1 MKKSFSAKQL
11 NKSQNIFKKIN
22 IEDDY
27 KNDFCEFTYSR
38 LKHKIF
44 LQKLLHIIQ
53 LTQADFLVQI
63 SSFKNN
69 NKFSY
74 KIIKDILKGFKK
86 ELDTAF
92 KNNLQIMNI
101 MEFKAKKNKSTLITN
116 IFGQEKLINLP
127 KKENKNNQK
136 YINEL
141 PHLKTLNFKTEN
153 QLKYV
158 DIKIKILSPNK
169 FNLKNSSKYIY
180 LFFDSKNDTSP
191 AYNSLHDELISIRK
205 KFTLIVKYKE
215 MQNINLTK
223 LGNLVNAFKNNNPF
237 KFNHNEYVNTSKI
250 IEEDSDEYITRTG
263 VCTIENFDDDNKK
276 YNIKNLENNGLY
288 KYRFINVNNH
298 S

>member
-237 KFNHNEYVNTSKI
+237 KFKHNEYVNTSKI

>member
-74 KIIKDILKGFKK
+74 KIIKDILKSFKK
-86 ELDTAF
+86 ELGTAF

-158 DIKIKILSPNK
+158 DIKIKILSQNK
-169 FNLKNSSKYIY
+169 FNLKNVPKYIY

-288 KYRFINVNNH
+288 KYRFVNVNNH

>member
-1 MKKSFSAKQL
+1 
-11 NKSQNIFKKIN
+11 
-22 IEDDY
+22 
-27 KNDFCEFTYSR
+27 
-38 LKHKIF
+38 
-44 LQKLLHIIQ
+44 
-53 LTQADFLVQI
+53 
-63 SSFKNN
+63 
-69 NKFSY
+69 
-74 KIIKDILKGFKK
+74 
-86 ELDTAF
+86 
-92 KNNLQIMNI
+92 MNI
-101 MEFKAKKNKSTLITN
+101 MEVKAKKNKSTLITN

-169 FNLKNSSKYIY
+169 FNLKNSPKYIY

-237 KFNHNEYVNTSKI
+237 KFKHNEYVNTSKI

-276 YNIKNLENNGLY
+276 YNIKNFENNEFY
-288 KYRFINVNNH
+288 KYRFINANNH

>member
-169 FNLKNSSKYIY
+169 FNIKNSPKYIY

>member
-169 FNLKNSSKYIY
+169 FNYPKYIY

-223 LGNLVNAFKNNNPF
+223 LGNLVNAFKNNTPF
-237 KFNHNEYVNTSKI
+237 KFKHNEYVNTSKI

>member
-1 MKKSFSAKQL
+1 M
-11 NKSQNIFKKIN
+11 
-22 IEDDY
+22 
-27 KNDFCEFTYSR
+27 
-38 LKHKIF
+38 
-44 LQKLLHIIQ
+44 
-53 LTQADFLVQI
+53 VQI

-86 ELDTAF
+86 ELGTAF

-169 FNLKNSSKYIY
+169 FNLKNSPKYIY

-223 LGNLVNAFKNNNPF
+223 LGNLVNAFKNNTPF
-237 KFNHNEYVNTSKI
+237 KFKHNEYVNTSKI

>member
-158 DIKIKILSPNK
+158 DIKIKILSSNK
-169 FNLKNSSKYIY
+169 FNLKNSPKYIY
-180 LFFDSKNDTSP
+180 QFFDSKNDASP

>member
-86 ELDTAF
+86 ELGTAF

-158 DIKIKILSPNK
+158 DIKLKILSPNK
-169 FNLKNSSKYIY
+169 FNLKNSPKYIY

-223 LGNLVNAFKNNNPF
+223 LGNLVNAFKNNTPF
-237 KFNHNEYVNTSKI
+237 KFKHNEYVNTSKI